1 MINVLTIMNDELAKM
16 NIPYTFDTWD
26 KDVELPQFIGEI
38 QEEPTLD
45 EDGKSEYSF
54 ILTGYAT
61 NYKYLFEVGEKLK
74 EKYKNS
80 VCVMCGVVI
89 KYDKLITIDNGI
101 DDLKQVQITLKIK
114 EWSV

>member
-1 MINVLTIMNDELAKM
+1 MINVLTILNEELEKM
-16 NIPYTFDTWD
+16 NIPYTFDTWN

-38 QEEPTLD
+38 QEEPTVD
-45 EDGKSEYSF
+45 EDGRNEYSF

-61 NYKYLFEVGEKLK
+61 YYSYLFQVGEKLK

-80 VCVMCGVVI
+80 DIVKGVVI
-89 KYDKLITIDNGI
+89 KYDKLITVDNGI